1 MFLMYYLLSLFLF
14 LSGGS
19 IFISGMYML
28 SIDLS
33 VYLDW
38 EILSLNS
45 SAICVTM
52 IFDYMSMVFM
62 GCVLIISSM
71 VVYYSDSYMSQDVNS
86 LRFLI
91 LVFLFILSMMFMI
104 LSPNLISILLG
115 WDGLG
120 LVSYCLVIYFQN
132 IKSYNAGML
141 TIITNR
147 IGDVAILVCIAW
159 MLNFGSWNFLYYFYF
174 FDGLM
179 FNMFLLIV
187 LAAFTKSAQIPFSS
201 WLPAAM
207 AAPTPVS
214 ALVHSS
220 TLVTAGVY
228 LLIRFSPLLSLYDCT
243 FLVIISMMTMF
254 MSGLGANFEFD
265 LKKIIALSTLSQLGL
280 MMGILFIGFPNLAF
294 FHLLTHAFFKALLF
308 LCAGL
313 IIHSMNNSQDIRDMG
328 FVISM
333 LPYTS
338 SCFIISSF
346 SLVGIPFLSGFYS
359 KDMIIEFLFMG
370 GCSFMYYFIFLVSVI
385 FTMSYSFRLFNYLM
399 LMGSGNYCY
408 QSYFEDSKMMFSM
421 IILTLFSIFL
431 GLILNMLM
439 FKTPFFFI
447 SSLLIK
453 LMPLFMIF
461 LGLIFGYMFSFY
473 NMNICNVYMSSLIFF
488 LGSMWY
494 MPIFSTYMI
503 YSLFLRF
510 SGLYYTLMDTGWG
523 EFFFSKSHISYVYF
537 LSKLNYLLEYNNV
550 KLFMIS
556 FLIFFMFL
564 II

>member
-1 MFLMYYLLSLFLF
+1 MFLVYYLLSLFLF

-346 SLVGIPFLSGFYS
+346 SLAGIPFLSGFYS

-370 GCSFMYYFIFLVSVI
+370 GYNFMYYFIFLVSVI

-408 QSYFEDSKMMFSM
+408 QSYFEDKKMMFSM

-473 NMNICNVYMSSLIFF
+473 NMNIYNVYMSSLIFF

-503 YSLFLRF
+503 YSLFLRL

-564 II
+564 MI

>member
-1 MFLMYYLLSLFLF
+1 MFLMYCLVSLFLF
-14 LSGGS
+14 LFGGS
-19 IFISGMYML
+19 FFILGIYML

-38 EILSLNS
+38 EIITLNS
-45 SAICVTM
+45 SIICMTL

-62 GCVLIISSM
+62 GCVLLISSM
-71 VVYYSDSYMSQDVNS
+71 VVYYSDSYMYYDMYKY
-86 LRFLI
+86 RFLI

-104 LSPNLISILLG
+104 MSPNLISILLG

-132 IKSYNAGML
+132 IKSYSAGML

-159 MLNFGSWNFLYYFYF
+159 MLNFGGWNFLYYFYF
-174 FDGLM
+174 FDELM
-179 FNMFLLIV
+179 INMFLLII
-187 LAAFTKSAQIPFSS
+187 LAAFTSSAQIPFSS

-228 LLIRFSPLLSLYDCT
+228 LLIRFFPLLSQSDCT
-243 FLVIISMMTMF
+243 FFVVISMMTMF

-280 MMGILFIGFPNLAF
+280 MMSILFIGFPNLAF

-313 IIHSMNNSQDIRDMG
+313 IIHVMNNSQDIRDMG

-346 SLVGIPFLSGFYS
+346 SLAGVPFLSGFYS

-370 GCSFMYYFIFLVSVI
+370 GYNYSYYFIFLVSII

-408 QSYFEDSKMMFSM
+408 QSYFEDKSMMLSM

-431 GLILNMLM
+431 GVVLNWLM
-439 FKTPFFFI
+439 FNTPFFFI
-447 SSLLIK
+447 SSFLISM
-453 LMPLFMIF
+453 MPLLSIF
-461 LGLIFGYMFSFY
+461 FGFVFGYIFSFY
-473 NMNICNVYMSSLIFF
+473 KMNMYSMYINSLIFF

-494 MPIFSTYMI
+494 MPIFSTYMF
-503 YSLFLRF
+503 YSFFLRL
-510 SGLYYTLMDTGWG
+510 SGLYYKLMDTGWG
-523 EFFFSKSHISYVYF
+523 EFFFSKSHVHYVYF
-537 LSKLNYLLEYNNV
+537 LSKINYLFEYNNL

-556 FLIFFMFL
+556 FLVFFMFL
-564 II
+564 LI